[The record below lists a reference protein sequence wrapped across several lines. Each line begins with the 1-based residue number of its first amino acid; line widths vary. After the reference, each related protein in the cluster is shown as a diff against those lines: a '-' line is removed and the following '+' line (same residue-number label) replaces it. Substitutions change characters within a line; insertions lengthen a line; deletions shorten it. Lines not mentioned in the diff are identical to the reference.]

1 KSTMIALSDH
11 SYMTFTDYL
20 AWEIHQ
26 DEKYE
31 YLNGEAYAMTGG
43 TIPHNAIA
51 VNLIASLHGH
61 LRGRS
66 CQVLGS
72 DAKVIISDQGPSFY
86 PDLVVTCDPRDRG
99 AITAIRYPCVIIEV
113 LSPTTEHYDRGQKF
127 HHYRRL
133 ETLRDY
139 LLVSSDR
146 LNVELFHLSDGQK
159 WEFTPYEPDD
169 RVQLASLDF
178 ECSIAQIYEDII
190 FPDPTPTPS
199 IWESSV
205 NAHQDSQ
212 SNS

>member
-1 KSTMIALSDH
+1 MIALSDH
-11 SYMTFTDYL
+11 SYMTPADYL
-20 AWEIHQ
+20 AWEVQQETRH
-26 DEKYE
+26 E
-31 YLNGEAYAMTGG
+31 YLQGEVYAMAGG
-43 TIPHNAIA
+43 TLAHNDITI
-51 VNLIASLHGH
+51 NLISLLKAHLKGTSCKVRASDAQVCIGD
-61 LRGRS
+61 RS
-66 CQVLGS
+66 CY
-72 DAKVIISDQGPSFY
+72 FY
-86 PDLVVTCDPRDRG
+86 PDVVVSCNPQDNRARRF
-99 AITAIRYPCVIIEV
+99 IEFPCVIIEV